1 MTTIGDSD
9 DLTFHCIGW
18 LVWEKEEFC
27 IDFDCDSFTNL
38 ILNRGDQYL
47 SLGKISKIMNSD
59 I

>member
-1 MTTIGDSD
+1 MLMTWHLIAS
-9 DLTFHCIGW
+9 LVVGW

-38 ILNRGDQYL
+38 ILNREDQYL
-47 SLGKISKIMNSD
+47 SLGKISKIMNMNSD

>member
-1 MTTIGDSD
+1 MTWHFIAS
-9 DLTFHCIGW
+9 LVVGW

-38 ILNRGDQYL
+38 ILNREDQYL